1 MIVKNRIFV
10 YLSISFLGL
19 LLLTFPVDSNQ
30 NKGIIITI
38 DDFVINPVTAE
49 YIIKTI
55 KRAESEKAECLIVE
69 LDTPGGLLNSTRG
82 IVKAI
87 LNADVPIIVYV
98 APSGSRAGSAGV
110 FITMAS
116 HIAAMSPST
125 NIGAA
130 HPVGISR
137 KEKGWGE
144 TLKELLSS
152 KKDEEE
158 DEQKKQ
164 SDEDI
169 MSEKVMKDTIAWITT
184 IAKKRG
190 RNEEWARKAVQESES
205 ITEDVAIQENVVE
218 IIAKNRDELLEKI
231 DGKRV
236 SLPSGEK
243 ILNTKGL
250 HIEIIPLSGRQKIL
264 NTLINPNIAY
274 ILMILGFYG
283 LLFEVTHPGIG
294 FPGIAGVICL
304 ILALYAFHTLPT
316 NYAGIALI
324 ILGIILFIAE
334 VNVPSFGLLTLG
346 GVVSMTL
353 GSLIL
358 FDSPYSFLRVSL
370 SIIIP
375 LVAATAVITIFLIGA
390 VIRAH
395 RRKSAVGKE
404 GLVGEEGTCEVRIAP
419 EGKVFVHGEIWDA
432 VSEEVIEKGEKV
444 LVQDIKKM
452 KLKVKKI

>member
-1 MIVKNRIFV
+1 MIVKNRRFIS
-10 YLSISFLGL
+10 LSISLFIL
-19 LLLTFPVDSNQ
+19 LLLTFPTESNQ

-38 DDFVINPVTAE
+38 DDYVINPVIAE

-55 KRAESEKAECLIVE
+55 KKAESEKAECLIVE
-69 LDTPGGLLNSTRG
+69 LDTPGGLLNSTRR
-82 IVKAI
+82 IVKAM
-87 LNADVPIIVYV
+87 LNADVPVIVYV

-130 HPVGISR
+130 HPVGIG
-137 KEKGWGE
+137 KKDKGWGE
-144 TLKELLSS
+144 TLKELLRS

-158 DEQKKQ
+158 EEKR
-164 SDEDI
+164 SEEDI
-169 MSEKVMKDTIAWITT
+169 MSEKIMKDTIAWITT

-190 RNEEWARKAVQESES
+190 RNEEWARKAVEESAS
-205 ITEDVAIQENVVE
+205 ITEDVAIEENVVE
-218 IIAKNRDELLEKI
+218 IIAKNREELLGKI

-236 SLPSGEK
+236 SLLSGERV
-243 ILNTKGL
+243 LNTKGL
-250 HIEIIPLSGRQKIL
+250 HIEIIPLTGRQKIL

-324 ILGIILFIAE
+324 ILGIVLFIAE

-375 LVAATAVITIFLIGA
+375 LVLATAIITIFLIGA

-395 RRKSAVGKE
+395 RGKSVVGKD
-404 GLVGEEGTCEVRIAP
+404 GLIGEEGICEVRIAP
-419 EGKVFVHGEIWDA
+419 EGKVFVHGEIWNA

-452 KLKVKKI
+452 RLKVKKI